1 VLGKAFK
8 IASLACLVGLSL
20 LYPFIEL
27 LDRWD
32 APGPSSDSE
41 IQIIV
46 LLTFVGIMILMGHL
60 HASLTVSVS
69 ADVLPELHPR
79 AHISQ
84 YTRFFFLY
92 IRRPPPHLPC
102 VFGSDPAP
110 IPAM

>member
-60 HASLTVSVS
+60 HASLTVSAS
-69 ADVLPELHPR
+69 ADVLPELHSR
-79 AHISQ
+79 AHKPVHSL
-84 YTRFFFLY
+84 FLPLHPTTTAS
-92 IRRPPPHLPC
+92 PPLRLR
-102 VFGSDPAP
+102 
-110 IPAM
+110 I